1 MSKSIK
7 LTNKLTNKYGAYP
20 TGRHVV
26 VRKMHSMSMQTKCL
40 WKSVTLIQYSVNT
53 LSN

>member
-7 LTNKLTNKYGAYP
+7 LSNKLTNKYGAYP

-26 VRKMHSMSMQTKCL
+26 VRKDAL
-40 WKSVTLIQYSVNT
+40 NVNADKVFMEI
-53 LSN
+53 SDFNSIFGEYIK